1 MRVIRHFYPQFGFV
15 LVALLAVSPAM
26 ATTSKSTSK
35 SSSSKSTSSKSSTSH
50 TRSAKKTSHSAS
62 KSSKSKHSKTTAKNW
77 KSKGQKTIASDRT
90 REIQEA
96 LIREH
101 YLDGE
106 ANGMWDNRTQ
116 EAMRTF
122 QAKQGWQT
130 KVLPDSRALIKLGL
144 GPDHSDVLNPETA
157 ATSPFQPGRSTQAP
171 GGGEKTEVTLAPA
184 ATVVR

>member
-1 MRVIRHFYPQFGFV
+1 MRVFRHFYPQFGLI
-15 LVALLAVSPAM
+15 LVALLAISPAM
-26 ATTSKSTSK
+26 ATTAKST
-35 SSSSKSTSSKSSTSH
+35 TKSSTTKASS
-50 TRSAKKTSHSAS
+50 TKKTSSS
-62 KSSKSKHSKTTAKNW
+62 KSSKSKHKTTAKKSW
-77 KSKGQKTIASDRT
+77 KSKGQKTITSDRT

-101 YLDGE
+101 YLTGD
-106 ANGMWDNRTQ
+106 ANGVWDNRTQ
-116 EAMRTF
+116 EAMRSF

-144 GPDHSDVLNPETA
+144 GPDHSNVLNPETA
-157 ATSPFQPGRSTQAP
+157 ATSPFQPGQHIPAP